1 MDGRLSSD
9 DMVSRQLEARG
20 IRDAAVLAAMRTV
33 PRERFVPQELIAR
46 AHDDNPLP
54 IGSDQTISQPYIVAR
69 MLEAAELGPTARVL
83 DVGTGSGYAA
93 AVAAELALDV
103 VSIER
108 IPELAD
114 AAGRRLRSLGYA
126 DITVLVG
133 DGTLGAPEHAP
144 FDAIIAAAAGS
155 DVPPAWLAQLA
166 PHGRIVL
173 PIEAAS
179 GSQELIVATVGH
191 DGGLVRRSLGAV
203 LFVPL
208 IGEAGLKRGRP
219 GGRHRRG

>member
-1 MDGRLSSD
+1 MDGRISSD

-20 IRDAAVLAAMRTV
+20 IRDPAVLAAMRTV
-33 PRERFVPQELIAR
+33 PRERFVPQGLIAR
-46 AHDDNPLP
+46 AHDDKPLP
-54 IGSDQTISQPYIVAR
+54 IGSDQTISQPYIVAL

-93 AVAAELALDV
+93 AVTAELALHV

-114 AAGRRLRSLGYA
+114 AAARRLRSLGYA

-155 DVPPAWLAQLA
+155 GIPPAWVPSSRRTDGSCCPSRRHPAVRSSSSPWSA
-166 PHGRIVL
+166 TTADWCV
-173 PIEAAS
+173 AAWEPCCS
-179 GSQELIVATVGH
+179 S
-191 DGGLVRRSLGAV
+191 R
-203 LFVPL
+203 
-208 IGEAGLKRGRP
+208 
-219 GGRHRRG
+219 

>member
-1 MDGRLSSD
+1 MDGRISSD
-9 DMVSRQLEARG
+9 EMVSRQLEARG
-20 IRDAAVLAAMRTV
+20 IRDPAVLAAMRTV
-33 PRERFVPQELIAR
+33 PRELFVPQELIAR
-46 AHDDNPLP
+46 AHDDTPLP
-54 IGSDQTISQPYIVAR
+54 IGAEQTISQPYIVAR

-93 AVAAELALDV
+93 AVTAELAMHV

-114 AAGRRLRSLGYA
+114 AAARRLRSLGYA
-126 DITVLVG
+126 GITVLVG

-144 FDAIIAAAAGS
+144 FDAIIAAAAGP
-155 DVPPAWLAQLA
+155 DIPPAWVAQLA

-179 GSQELIVATVGH
+179 GHQELIVASVG
-191 DGGLVRRSLGAV
+191 DGGSLIRRSLGAV

-208 IGEAGLKRGRP
+208 IGDAGLRRRRP
-219 GGRHRRG
+219 GRRHRRG